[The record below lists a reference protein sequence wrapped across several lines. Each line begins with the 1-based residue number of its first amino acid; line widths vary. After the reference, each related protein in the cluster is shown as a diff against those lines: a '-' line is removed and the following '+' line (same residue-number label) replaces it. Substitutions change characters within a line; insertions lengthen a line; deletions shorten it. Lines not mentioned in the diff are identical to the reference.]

1 MATHFSILTWKIAGT
16 EELVGYSP
24 WGPQKSNTTECE
36 YTHIF
41 VSSKKNIYIY
51 TMKHND
57 GKTQD
62 YEIISYSG
70 WYWAFQMALLLLL
83 LLLLLSRFSRVRPC
97 VTP

>member
-1 MATHFSILTWKIAGT
+1 
-16 EELVGYSP
+16 
-24 WGPQKSNTTECE
+24 
-36 YTHIF
+36 
-41 VSSKKNIYIY
+41 
-51 TMKHND
+51 MKHND

-70 WYWAFQMALLLLL
+70 WYWASQMAL